1 MVEKEALFAGK
12 DLFGVTDPL
21 GKVLG
26 LTPKSIGVQII
37 LFAWNSILTFID
49 TVLNTILQQLN
60 SLKEIDVS
68 LHNDFKIVMFVGFQ
82 TRKEAMNFLC

>member
-1 MVEKEALFAGK
+1 VEKEALFAGK

-37 LFAWNSILTFID
+37 LFA
-49 TVLNTILQQLN
+49 
-60 SLKEIDVS
+60 
-68 LHNDFKIVMFVGFQ
+68 
-82 TRKEAMNFLC
+82 